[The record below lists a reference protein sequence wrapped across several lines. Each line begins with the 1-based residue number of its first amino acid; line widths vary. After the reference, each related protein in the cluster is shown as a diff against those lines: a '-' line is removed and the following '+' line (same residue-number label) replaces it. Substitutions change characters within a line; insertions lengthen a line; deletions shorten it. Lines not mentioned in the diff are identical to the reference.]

1 MIIEQ
6 IRNATLRITYAGE
19 NFLVDPW
26 LAPAGALGSFADIKI
41 QHPSDTSKM
50 NIKMPICELPKPVSE
65 ITAGIDAYL
74 LTHLHPDHFDI
85 DMAAGTGG
93 KYLDKDVPIYVQN
106 EEEAAFMRNSG
117 FTAVSVFG
125 DGPSLIGGAAITKT
139 FALHG
144 TELPCG
150 PASGLIFQCE
160 NEKTLYIAG
169 DTVWCPEVK
178 NTLETYKPDII
189 VLNACAAELAG
200 YGRLI
205 MDDEDTA
212 SVSQTCPHAVV
223 IASHM
228 EAVSHATLTRK
239 TLEEKLT
246 ARGLSGRVLIPADGE
261 VMKF

>member
-6 IRNATLRITYAGE
+6 IRNATLRIAYAGK

-26 LAPAGALGSFADIKI
+26 LAPEGALGSFADIKV
-41 QHPSDTSKM
+41 QRPSDPSKLH
-50 NIKMPICELPKPVSE
+50 IKMPVCGLPKPVNE

-74 LTHLHPDHFDI
+74 LTHLHPDHFDM
-85 DMAAGTGG
+85 DMATGTGG

-117 FTAVSVFG
+117 FTAVSVFS
-125 DGPSLIGGAAITKT
+125 DGPSLIGGARITKT

-144 TELPCG
+144 TETPCG

-178 NTLETYKPDII
+178 NTLETYRPDVI
-189 VLNACAAELAG
+189 VLNACAAELVG

-205 MDDEDTA
+205 MDDGDA
-212 SVSQTCPHAVV
+212 AAVCQTCPDAVV

-228 EAVSHATLTRK
+228 ETVSHAALTRK
-239 TLEEKLT
+239 TLAEKLA
-246 ARGLSGRVLIPADGE
+246 ARGLCDRVLIPADGE
-261 VMKF
+261 IMKF